1 MIRGSITIHPIG
13 CFMVVDEI
21 HVIGVAAT
29 ITCCPK
35 NTYFAVVV
43 YHDCLYCG
51 DEQCGQHQNG
61 EGERKDFLH
70 HFPFPFYDVS
80 LVVFGRRSE
89 RISVWFVCDHG
100 ACWSARTGCTGT
112 DTGGRVCGWFRHI
125 PCALAVIH
133 RSGYGMSVPRTA
145 VCRQRGGGVRSYAIS
160 HSPRFHS
167 QKERSGHCE
176 KTFYFLFVL
185 SIPGGM

>member
-1 MIRGSITIHPIG
+1 M
-13 CFMVVDEI
+13 
-21 HVIGVAAT
+21 
-29 ITCCPK
+29 
-35 NTYFAVVV
+35 VV

-51 DEQCGQHQNG
+51 DEQYGQHQNG
-61 EGERKDFLH
+61 EGERKDFPH
-70 HFPFPFYDVS
+70 HFPSPFYDVS

-112 DTGGRVCGWFRHI
+112 DTGGRVCGRFRYI

-133 RSGYGMSVPRTA
+133 RIGYGMSVPRTA
-145 VCRQRGGGVRSYAIS
+145 VCRQRGGSVRSYAIS

-167 QKERSGHCE
+167 QKERSGHTE
-176 KTFYFLFVL
+176 EILYSLLVF
-185 SIPGGM
+185 SIPYGM